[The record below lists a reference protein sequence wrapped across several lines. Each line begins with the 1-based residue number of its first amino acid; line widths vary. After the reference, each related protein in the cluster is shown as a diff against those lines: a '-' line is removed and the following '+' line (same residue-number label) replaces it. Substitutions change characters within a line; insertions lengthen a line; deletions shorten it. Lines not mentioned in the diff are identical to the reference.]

1 MKNKVLVVEDDE
13 QIANVINLYLSK
25 YNYDVMVA
33 SDGLVVMDIVKTF
46 QPEIILL
53 DLMLPYKSGDEVLKE
68 IKTYMD
74 IAVIVLSAKQSTQV
88 KVDLLT
94 LGADDYMVKPF
105 DLSELKARIESLLRR
120 CNHQQKTNELIT
132 YQNLVM
138 DYELKIVKVNDKIIK
153 LSLKEIEIL
162 HLFLSY
168 PNKVFSKKN
177 LYESVWNEEY
187 AYDNDT
193 INTHISNIRKKLD
206 LDIIET
212 VWGMGYKIK

>member
-74 IAVIVLSAKQSTQV
+74 IAVDRK
-88 KVDLLT
+88 
-94 LGADDYMVKPF
+94 
-105 DLSELKARIESLLRR
+105 
-120 CNHQQKTNELIT
+120 
-132 YQNLVM
+132 
-138 DYELKIVKVNDKIIK
+138 
-153 LSLKEIEIL
+153 
-162 HLFLSY
+162 
-168 PNKVFSKKN
+168 
-177 LYESVWNEEY
+177 SV
-187 AYDNDT
+187 
-193 INTHISNIRKKLD
+193 
-206 LDIIET
+206 
-212 VWGMGYKIK
+212 V

>member
-13 QIANVINLYLSK
+13 QIANVISLYLSK

-88 KVDLLT
+88 
-94 LGADDYMVKPF
+94 
-105 DLSELKARIESLLRR
+105 R
-120 CNHQQKTNELIT
+120 
-132 YQNLVM
+132 
-138 DYELKIVKVNDKIIK
+138 
-153 LSLKEIEIL
+153 
-162 HLFLSY
+162 
-168 PNKVFSKKN
+168 
-177 LYESVWNEEY
+177 
-187 AYDNDT
+187 
-193 INTHISNIRKKLD
+193 
-206 LDIIET
+206 
-212 VWGMGYKIK
+212 